1 MRRLLSRPEWAVRIL
16 KQAKADSELNE
27 RKILHALEQFD
38 LLWDE
43 LFPAEQ
49 YRLVHLLIDRITVY
63 PTKVNITLRPLG
75 MVGLLHEI
83 MPDVI
88 SPTDNPS
95 IDGPV
100 TIELPVLFKRH
111 GGRKYIT
118 SPDGKE
124 IVSPKTPKFDNS
136 LIRAVV
142 RGHEF
147 LEKFDQD
154 PNVTILTLKETEK
167 LDHAYIAK
175 TIRMTQLAPD
185 IIEAILN
192 GRQPRS
198 LTLSQMFRPFPD
210 NWAEQR
216 KHFGFGI
223 AL

>member
-1 MRRLLSRPEWAVRIL
+1 MDKTRASGELGTSEPKPAKQSCRQKRPDYLRG
-16 KQAKADSELNE
+16 
-27 RKILHALEQFD
+27 
-38 LLWDE
+38 DE
-43 LFPAEQ
+43 
-49 YRLVHLLIDRITVY
+49 
-63 PTKVNITLRPLG
+63 G
-75 MVGLLHEI
+75 G
-83 MPDVI
+83 
-88 SPTDNPS
+88 NPS

-100 TIELPVLFKRH
+100 TIELPIIFKRH

-198 LTLSQMFRPFPD
+198 LTLSQMLRPFPD
-210 NWAEQR
+210 SWTEQR

-223 AL
+223 SL